1 MSTRKVFLKERLC
14 CLKVRRKHC
23 IQEAPRNGAKKLY
36 LQQYLLHT
44 VGALLLNI
52 VKYWKQ
58 ETMRKIRFY
67 FLDKETSVQSLSHVR
82 LFATP

>member
-58 ETMRKIRFY
+58 DDVDTETPIVWPSDMK
-67 FLDKETSVQSLSHVR
+67 S
-82 LFATP
+82 